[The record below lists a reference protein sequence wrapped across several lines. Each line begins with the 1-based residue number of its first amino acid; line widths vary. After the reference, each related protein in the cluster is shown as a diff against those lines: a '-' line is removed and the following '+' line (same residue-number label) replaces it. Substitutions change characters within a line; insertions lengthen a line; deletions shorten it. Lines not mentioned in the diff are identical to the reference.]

1 MIIASLL
8 FAVFLAEQPI
18 QTAQAQFDSGNYKA
32 ALNTLSAAVEKS
44 PNEAP
49 LHFLLARCHYELREY
64 DQAVNHSELAV
75 KLDPENAEYNRWLG
89 RAYGA
94 KAEQSHSFFLARKV
108 KQAFEAAVRLAP
120 GNIAARRDLMQY
132 CIEAPWIVGG
142 DKSKAREQIKAI
154 AAIDP
159 LEGQLARAAFL
170 ATDKEWRAAEAEY
183 LSILDQHPKNI
194 EAYMEAAEFFA
205 GRKDTKNLERAIDGG
220 TRVNSK
226 DPRLSYYRAVDL
238 ILKQTEPRT
247 AEQLLRAYLTLP
259 EKSDYPSHH
268 SASEW
273 LDKIRN

>member
-1 MIIASLL
+1 MIIGALF

-32 ALNTLSAAVEKS
+32 ALNTLTAAVANT

-64 DQAVNHSELAV
+64 DQAVNQSELAV
-75 KLDPENAEYNRWLG
+75 KLDPQNAEYNRWLG

-132 CIEAPWIVGG
+132 CVEAPWIVGG
-142 DKSKAREQIKAI
+142 DKSKAREQIQAI

-170 ATDKEWRAAEAEY
+170 ATDKDWKAAEGEY
-183 LSILDQHPKNI
+183 MSILDQHPKNI
-194 EAYMEAAEFFA
+194 EAYMEAADFFA
-205 GRKDTKNLERAIDGG
+205 GRKDTKNLERAIDGA
-220 TRVNSK
+220 TRVNSR

-238 ILKQTEPRT
+238 ILRQTEPRT

-273 LDKIRN
+273 LDKIRK